1 MTSAPAFAFAF
12 DYFPDGATCDCADC
26 GAPIR
31 LHVAPYRY
39 PATDVRSGQQIC
51 QICLAVTSPNL
62 AMIAKALDLIAI
74 ASGGSDD
81 VLALAQQ
88 AVSMV
93 RRVAQDR
100 AMDAMAAMLHGPMPK
115 PKVVHVTHS
124 PVCDDSDLYV
134 WAHLHNGKPRVS
146 LTDPGGWP
154 FLDDDPDAAI
164 AVADQI
170 RDVAVVARMAAQMDG
185 ES

>member
-1 MTSAPAFAFAF
+1 VTSTSAFAFDF

-26 GAPIR
+26 GTPIR

-39 PATDVRSGQQIC
+39 LATDVRGGQQIC
-51 QICLAVTSPNL
+51 QDCLAATSPNL
-62 AMIAKALDLIAI
+62 AMIAKALELIALV
-74 ASGGSDD
+74 STGSDEM
-81 VLALAQQ
+81 LALAQR

-93 RRVAQDR
+93 RRVTQDR
-100 AMDAMAAMLHGPMPK
+100 TMEAVAAMLHGPGTE

-170 RDVAVVARMAAQMDG
+170 RDVAVVARMAAELD
-185 ES
+185 SDT